1 MSNYRIINRDIAGKL
16 TPNETY
22 TYFCL
27 LTKSDFNTGKS
38 NIKQANL
45 CELAEIKKPDTLQ
58 KHLKKFSEFSLLK
71 VETALRGGN
80 KGIFRTNTYH
90 LYIPTQNWVRVKLNL
105 IDKDIC
111 PKIKGFLILLK
122 CIALN
127 NSNFIGFNKSQI
139 SKKLDLDPKTV
150 RKHLKECI
158 ISLGLVKELDNGF
171 IISDNSFPIDIDLS
185 KYESFYAENYKII
198 CDFCN
203 KNGYLIPNFNKKI
216 MLEIYMKYSGESLLE
231 RLNSK
236 CKNLFPN
243 HFYDLKYFAKALGI
257 KIKEK
262 IKSQLKTIIVD

>member
-1 MSNYRIINRDIAGKL
+1 MTNYRVINRDIAGQL

-45 CELAEIKKPDTLQ
+45 CELAKIKKTDTLQ

-71 VETALRGGN
+71 VETALREGN

-105 IDKDIC
+105 INKDIC

-122 CIALN
+122 CISLN

-139 SKKLDLDPKTV
+139 SQKVNLDPKTV
-150 RKHLKECI
+150 RKYLKEWI
-158 ISLGLVKELDNGF
+158 YLGLVKELDNGF

-185 KYESFYAENYKII
+185 KYPSFYADNYKII

-203 KNGYLIPNFNKKI
+203 ENELLVPNFNKKV
-216 MLEIYMKYSGESLLE
+216 MSGIFIRYNDDFLWKW
-231 RLNSK
+231 LNAN
-236 CKNLFPN
+236 CKNLSPN
-243 HFYDLKYFAKALGI
+243 QFYDLKYFTKAMGM

-262 IKSQLKTIIVD
+262 VKSNIEPIIVD